1 MRKTLLTVLIVGLFA
16 FGWTNCVNNLA
27 VANATP
33 ITTIEQAEHN
43 YIGWTSRE
51 VMKKMGPPHQKGRCQ
66 IELPSGNNEQVLVMG
81 DGAHWH
87 FDGEFEGNYT
97 RYIREMCAVY
107 GIVVADTIDMLD
119 RNADGESTMH
129 MGYTDYALIRK
140 LLEAGP
146 KQDGEGGRYIL
157 KPGEMEI

>member
-1 MRKTLLTVLIVGLFA
+1 MRKNILAVLIAGLFL
-16 FGWTNCVNNLA
+16 FGWTNCVNTLA
-27 VANATP
+27 AANATP
-33 ITTIEQAEHN
+33 IATIETTDHN
-43 YIGWTSRE
+43 YIGWSTRE
-51 VMKKMGPPHQKGRCQ
+51 VMKKMGPPHQRGRCQ
-66 IELPSGNNEQVLVMG
+66 IELPSGTSGQVLVMG

-87 FDGEFEGNYT
+87 AAGNFEGQYT

-107 GIVVADTIDMLD
+107 GIVVSETIDMLD
-119 RNADGESTMH
+119 VNVDGESTMH

-146 KQDGEGGRYIL
+146 KQDGENGRYIL